1 MFMFPRIRVSRVSH
15 FSCNPML
22 LHSIQ
27 PTLYGYTVC
36 WLWKKEESPNL
47 VLFFPPQPNK
57 AEALFRLV
65 CNQPVL
71 LLLPFP
77 GRSL

>member
-27 PTLYGYTVC
+27 PILYAYTLS

-57 AEALFRLV
+57 AEALFSAGL
-65 CNQPVL
+65 QPACVVVA
-71 LLLPFP
+71 PI
-77 GRSL
+77 SWE